1 MGAARVLL
9 HTPPSP
15 PNPLKPA
22 GAPTELAPTSCTG
35 TGHRLAYE
43 GWGARPSAPNDAIVE
58 PHQIRPAVGSR
69 MNGVSRTDA
78 APSLRVIWL
87 AVLAIL
93 GVLTLAAL
101 WYPIQRISQS
111 ADINYNEGWNTYRAD
126 IAARGE
132 PLYSQPPRFT
142 VTNYPP
148 LSFHILGFL
157 GKLLGGFTAAGR
169 WTALASL
176 LFLAVAMAALV
187 RQFSGQ
193 WPPGVYA
200 AFLFVLGLAVFVPDR
215 IG

>member
-157 GKLLGGFTAAGR
+157 GKLLGGFRRRQMDRAGVLTIPGR
-169 WTALASL
+169 RDGRAGP
-176 LFLAVAMAALV
+176 AVLGSMAARRL
-187 RQFSGQ
+187 RRFSLRAR
-193 WPPGVYA
+193 PGR
-200 AFLFVLGLAVFVPDR
+200 FR
-215 IG
+215 